1 MIKSMNWKEI
11 FPDFEPPLLLEM
23 EHFAVINNFAE
34 DDVLIDIGE
43 PVVFVPL
50 LLEGYVKIIREDKN
64 DGEHLLYYLEKG
76 AVCALSISCCFDH
89 KKSEIKAIA
98 ETSGRVAKIPLGKMD
113 EWMARFS
120 GFRNF
125 VLQSYNRR
133 LQEMLVAI
141 DSLAFLNLEERI
153 VKYLRDKKQI
163 NDSRFIE
170 TTHQE
175 MAADLN
181 TSRVVVSRLLKKMEA
196 DKKIKINR
204 KSIEFL
210 D

>member
-1 MIKSMNWKEI
+1 MNWKEI

-43 PVVFVPL
+43 TVVFVPL

-98 ETSGRVAKIPLGKMD
+98 ETSGRVAKIPIGKMD

-163 NDSRFIE
+163 NGSRFIE